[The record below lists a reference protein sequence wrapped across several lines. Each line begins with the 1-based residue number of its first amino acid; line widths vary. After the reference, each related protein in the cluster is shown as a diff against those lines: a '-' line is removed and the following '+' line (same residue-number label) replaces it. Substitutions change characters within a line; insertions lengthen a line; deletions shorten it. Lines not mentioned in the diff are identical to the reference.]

1 MTKIIAFIYVSFFV
15 LVIMAPTQGK
25 SAPTMCEFIA
35 VEYQAALDRGDITEK
50 EYWQLVKRCDK
61 TNGLV

>member
-50 EYWQLVKRCDK
+50 EYWRLVRRCDQSK
-61 TNGLV
+61 A